1 MENVEFRM
9 KPTKSDFSKA
19 AWARFKI
26 LFHVRTYVI
35 VVSSLLVGSIVWTN
49 IALNLGFESMADL
62 ADSLIFLTFLALVL
76 PLVGFQ
82 GMVHRAFKRG
92 AARLEEYVY
101 AMDKEGFG
109 WKSDSVSVRLSWNQA
124 KRIDETADF
133 ILVRVANGPYFT
145 IFKSQLS
152 PDVLAMVRKIIANT
166 PVKKKTLQP
175 L

>member
-1 MENVEFRM
+1 M

-19 AWARFKI
+19 AWARLKI
-26 LFHVRTYVI
+26 LFPVRIYVI

-49 IALNLGFESMADL
+49 ISLNLGFESMTDL
-62 ADSLIFLTFLALVL
+62 TDGLIFLTFLALLL
-76 PLVGFQ
+76 PLVGFK
-82 GMVHRAFKRG
+82 GMVHHAFKHR
-92 AARLEEYVY
+92 AALLEEYVY

-109 WKSDSVSVRLSWNQA
+109 WKSDSVSVRLSWDRV

-145 IFKSQLS
+145 IFERLLS
-152 PDVLAMVRKIIANT
+152 PEVLGQVRKIIADA
-166 PVKKKTLQP
+166 PVKNKTLQS